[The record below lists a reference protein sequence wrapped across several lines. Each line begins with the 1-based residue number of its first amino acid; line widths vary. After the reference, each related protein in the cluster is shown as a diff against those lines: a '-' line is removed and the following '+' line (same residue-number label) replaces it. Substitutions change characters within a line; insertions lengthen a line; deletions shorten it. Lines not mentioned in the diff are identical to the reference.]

1 MLCSVEERTGCC
13 LLPSASQGDSPP
25 AAECVPGMPAGRLG
39 TCSGRETTLLGGRHV
54 QVEKAAV
61 AAALRRQGDHDK
73 AQQAECA
80 LPRHVDTAR
89 DAGLLHRL
97 DVDVDDLDGD

>member
-1 MLCSVEERTGCC
+1 M
-13 LLPSASQGDSPP
+13 
-25 AAECVPGMPAGRLG
+25 
-39 TCSGRETTLLGGRHV
+39 

-89 DAGLLHRL
+89 DAGLLHRF
-97 DVDVDDLDGD
+97 DVDVHGLDGD